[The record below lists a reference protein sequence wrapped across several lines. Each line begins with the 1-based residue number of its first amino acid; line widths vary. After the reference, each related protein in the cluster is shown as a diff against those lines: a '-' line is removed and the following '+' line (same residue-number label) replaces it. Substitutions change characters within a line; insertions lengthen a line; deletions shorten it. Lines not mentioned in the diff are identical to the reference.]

1 MAVSPTKKLHSP
13 DRIIS
18 VAASQVNPNAA
29 ALGRSASYA
38 VGTLLAWRAPYSV
51 CVPAEVPAGRPS
63 AAGQHHPARVT
74 VAGSG
79 APGPP
84 LADGAGVRVLPRGR
98 SIAMTRPISVMTRRT
113 TRESANGLPPGADA
127 ATRRDPASAVPS
139 EEPRFEMLRDKPEM
153 SP

>member
-51 CVPAEVPAGRPS
+51 CVPAEVPAGRPTSPGAGDSRRVRGARS
-63 AAGQHHPARVT
+63 AACRWRRGPGAPAGQKHRYDQADQRDDQENYEGERERL
-74 VAGSG
+74 ASGRRCGDQKGSG
-79 APGPP
+79 QR
-84 LADGAGVRVLPRGR
+84 GA
-98 SIAMTRPISVMTRRT
+98 
-113 TRESANGLPPGADA
+113 E
-127 ATRRDPASAVPS
+127 
-139 EEPRFEMLRDKPEM
+139 
-153 SP
+153 